1 MPNRRTVVPF
11 SGTADQERRLREAI
25 ARHRGGEDELMPIL
39 HEAQDIY
46 GYVPEEVQAII
57 AEELDVPLTEV
68 FGVAT
73 FYSRFALNPKGAH
86 CVSVCLGTACYVR
99 GAADVLA
106 EVERRLGCK
115 AGSITSDGRFSVDAT
130 RCIGACGL
138 GPIMLV
144 DDDVYSHVT
153 VDDVA
158 GILDEYREGGAR

>member
-11 SGTADQERRLREAI
+11 AGTPEQEERLREAI
-25 ARHRGGEDELMPIL
+25 ERHRGGEDELMPIL

-46 GYVPEEVQAII
+46 GYVPEEVQSVI
-57 AEELDVPLTEV
+57 AKALDVPLTEV
-68 FGVAT
+68 YGVAT

-115 AGSITSDGRFSVDAT
+115 AGSITADGQFSVDAT
-130 RCIGACGL
+130 RCVGACGL
-138 GPIMLV
+138 GPIVLV
-144 DDDVYSHVT
+144 DDDVYSHVA
-153 VDDVA
+153 VDDVDD
-158 GILDEYREGGAR
+158 ILSAYRKEEAR